1 MICLP
6 VPGRQSRG
14 IWESLPA
21 LCLTDRTDPNRP
33 AARRTSPGYNVVD
46 GGLDVRC
53 RVAPEPSNQE
63 RRAFGDR
70 LYQEPAVVSIS
81 AAGGA
86 RAFLR
91 SRRPDRPGSR
101 LQGHPAYLPMQDR
114 FHYVDVGLVSV
125 RREEIVG
132 RLDDPVEGIWDMT
145 CA

>member
-1 MICLP
+1 MP
-6 VPGRQSRG
+6 
-14 IWESLPA
+14 ESLRDT
-21 LCLTDRTDPNRP
+21 LDNRP
-33 AARRTSPGYNVVD
+33 AGGTTWCFDVSKLSQTSLQRLG
-46 GGLDVRC
+46 
-53 RVAPEPSNQE
+53 RVAPGRIVPLLAEIDQMTRINPSLETPEDMQWHAE
-63 RRAFGDR
+63 E
-70 LYQEPAVVSIS
+70 L
-81 AAGGA
+81 
-86 RAFLR
+86 LR

>member
-1 MICLP
+1 M
-6 VPGRQSRG
+6 
-14 IWESLPA
+14 PA